1 MKPIWILR
9 VILNINIINLSKKN
23 ITITFVTNDGRFTT
37 EFALIGMVNDERE
50 AISEI
55 LRASLNL

>member
-1 MKPIWILR
+1 LKPIWILR